1 MKKYLI
7 LTGIFIAFHIVMF
20 FTNPYKDLHV
30 QKITSTIHFI
40 EKENS
45 AMTLDLM
52 NELFLDSYIFHEVSY
67 HKYWFISRATYDQD
81 NETTIKTIGVFG
93 NVYLI

>member
-1 MKKYLI
+1 MDSKLKVLKKYLI

-52 NELFLDSYIFHEVSY
+52 NELFLDSYISHEVSY
-67 HKYWFISRATYDQD
+67 HKYGLFLEQLM
-81 NETTIKTIGVFG
+81 IKIMKQQ
-93 NVYLI
+93 